1 MLVSRMFIAWVSYIS
16 SNGGGT
22 NMYANWSKRRL
33 YFNTGTLMS
42 LWTDKIENFHSLNSD
57 RYRNRHAQRNSH
69 TRAAGIR

>member
-33 YFNTGTLMS
+33 YFNTGTLM
-42 LWTDKIENFHSLNSD
+42 
-57 RYRNRHAQRNSH
+57 
-69 TRAAGIR
+69 